1 MVESSLIL
9 IAVGLSA
16 VYMAIGLRNGRVRS
30 RFTGRTSTATSEQ
43 LIVFKVAAPFIG
55 VAGGIVVATGVV
67 EALAPAM
74 VATASV
80 PSGVGAALVVSAR
93 HWQLGAHRGRSR
105 RTWRRGESVNECP
118 QLIPSGLQDPEEILL
133 EAKCGA
139 RVGPYEHHQ

>member
-80 PSGVGAALVVSAR
+80 PSGVGAALVVSFVGWLCGKRAAR
-93 HWQLGAHRGRSR
+93 AGRG
-105 RTWRRGESVNECP
+105 
-118 QLIPSGLQDPEEILL
+118 
-133 EAKCGA
+133 
-139 RVGPYEHHQ
+139 